1 MTRLLTHILSFSETV
16 LNYIASLQPAGSDED
31 DPVQHEH
38 EAAMKEEAFP
48 PTHNDTDLTS
58 DDPDKSMAKKQ
69 DAAEAKE
76 AGDLAKALEC
86 YTEAILSSPNNPS
99 ALLYSNRAAALLT
112 LSRPL
117 AAERDCNLAL
127 AINPDSARALRV
139 RGKVYKEL
147 HKWELALKDLSAAQ
161 SIDFDEGTVAD
172 LKLCSDK
179 HLEHERA
186 VAEERNQKE
195 EALRKKARDIKEAQ
209 ERNRREAE
217 DEDDDDMDDMP
228 RGGMGGMPG
237 GGQSPFGAGGMPG
250 MPGGMPGGVG
260 MPNMAD
266 IMGDPELMNAMQ
278 NPKVMAAFSSM
289 MSGGM
294 PDMSKLQGLMADPE
308 VGPVLSKLMS
318 KFGGGMGGMGGQSPF
333 GGGGGMPGAGAADD
347 DDDDMDIPDLEEY
360 EG

>member
-1 MTRLLTHILSFSETV
+1 
-16 LNYIASLQPAGSDED
+16 
-31 DPVQHEH
+31 
-38 EAAMKEEAFP
+38 MKEEAFP

-58 DDPDKSMAKKQ
+58 DDPDKTMTKKQ

-76 AGDLAKALEC
+76 SGDLVKALEC
-86 YTEAILSSPNNPS
+86 YTEAILSSPANPS

-147 HKWELALKDLSAAQ
+147 LKWELALKDLSAAQ
-161 SIDFDEGTVAD
+161 SIDFDEGTVED
-172 LKLCSDK
+172 LKMCSEM

-209 ERNRREAE
+209 ERARREAE
-217 DEDDDDMDDMP
+217 EEDDEMGEMP
-228 RGGMGGMPG
+228 RGMPG
-237 GGQSPFGAGGMPG
+237 AGFGGGSPFGAGGAMPG
-250 MPGGMPGGVG
+250 MNMPGAGMG

-266 IMGDPELMNAMQ
+266 IMGDPELMSAMQ

-294 PDMSKLQGLMADPE
+294 PDMSKLQSLMSDPA
-308 VGPVLSKLMS
+308 VGPVLGKLMA
-318 KFGGGMGGMGGQSPF
+318 KFGGMGMGGAAP
-333 GGGGGMPGAGAADD
+333 GGGGGFPGAGAAD
-347 DDDDMDIPDLEEY
+347 DDDDMDIPDLEGY
-360 EG
+360 S